1 MTLLDDPRPISAD
14 SHALEGPEVFE
25 GLADVFGDDAP
36 RVVHTEGKGDAIVTP
51 NMPNRSRNVAVMAL
65 AGTRLD
71 YETPLPR
78 EHASKPGAGSLT
90 DPEIQAYF
98 TGGYA
103 AMRAGLTDAA
113 RRPDDQDIDG
123 VSAEILYPGWFP
135 MFSLQNVDLM
145 VALQRNYN
153 DWMHGNQVASGGRLI
168 GLAALPVQRPDV
180 AVAELERVIDLGFKG
195 IVLPSNAPRGRRYS
209 DDDYEPMWALAEEAG
224 LPVAFHV
231 ACMSHVPDW
240 LKASAGRDPI
250 VQYAGSPALIHDTMI
265 ELMVRGVCEKH
276 PDLKFVLAEFNAGWV
291 AHWLDKVQQGW
302 AREYAKDPSNPRPVD
317 VLDVWKRQ
325 FFATIE
331 DDTAALRTRDL
342 IGEETLLWG
351 SDYPHTDSTWPCS
364 TEVLDEMFEDY
375 STETRDKITRTN
387 VANLYNL

>member
-14 SHALEGPEVFE
+14 SHALESPEVFE
-25 GLADVFGDDAP
+25 GLAERFGDEAP
-36 RVVHTEGKGDAIVTP
+36 RVVHRDGEGDWIVTP
-51 NMPNRSRNVAVMAL
+51 SAPTRSRNVAVMAL

-71 YETPLPR
+71 YATPLPR
-78 EHASKPGAGSLT
+78 EHASKPDAGSLH

-103 AMRAGLTDAA
+103 AMRPGLTDGA

-123 VSAEILYPGWFP
+123 VAAEILYPGWFP
-135 MFSLQNVDLM
+135 MFSLPNLDLM

-153 DWMHGNQVASGGRLI
+153 DWMCDQQVASKGRLV
-168 GLAALPVQRPDV
+168 GLALPVQRPEA

-195 IVLPSNAPRGRRYS
+195 IVIPSNAPRGRRYS
-209 DDDYEPMWALAEEAG
+209 DDDYRPMWSLAEEAG

-240 LKASAGRDPI
+240 LKAMKDRDPI
-250 VQYAGSPALIHDTMI
+250 VQYAGSPALIHDTLI
-265 ELMVRGVCEKH
+265 ELMVRGVCAEH

-302 AREYAKDPSNPRPVD
+302 AREFAKDPSSTPPVD
-317 VLDVWKRQ
+317 VLEIWKRQ
-325 FFATIE
+325 FHATIE
-331 DDTAALRTRDL
+331 DDTAALRTRDML
-342 IGEETLLWG
+342 GEETLLWG

-364 TEVLDEMFEDY
+364 SAVLDEMFEEY
-375 STETRDKITRTN
+375 SPETRDKITRTN
-387 VANLYNL
+387 VAGLYSL

>member
-1 MTLLDDPRPISAD
+1 MTLLDDPRPSSAD
-14 SHALEGPEVFE
+14 SHALEGPEVFD
-25 GLADVFGDDAP
+25 GLPERFGDDAP
-36 RVVHTEGKGDAIVTP
+36 RVVHTEDKGDFITIP
-51 NMPNRSRNVAVMAL
+51 SNPKRSRNVAVMAL

-78 EHASKPGAGSLT
+78 EHASKPGAVSID

-103 AMRAGLTDAA
+103 AMRPGLTDGA
-113 RRPDDQDIDG
+113 RRPVDQDIDG
-123 VSAEILYPGWFP
+123 ISAEVLYPGWFP
-135 MFSLQNVDLM
+135 MFSLPDLDLL

-153 DWMHGNQVASGGRLI
+153 DWMHGEQVASKGRLV
-168 GLAALPVQRPDV
+168 GLAALPVQLPEV

-195 IVLPSNAPRGRRYS
+195 IVIPSNAPRGRRYS
-209 DDDYEPMWALAEEAG
+209 DEDYDPMWALAEEAG
-224 LPVAFHV
+224 LPIGFHV
-231 ACMSHVPDW
+231 ACMSHVPDG
-240 LKASAGRDPI
+240 LKASSDRDPI
-250 VQYAGSPALIHDTMI
+250 VQYAGSPALIHDTMV
-265 ELMVRGVCEKH
+265 ELMVRGVCAKF

-302 AREYAKDPSNPRPVD
+302 AREYARDSSSTPPVD
-317 VLDVWKRQ
+317 VLEIWKRQ

-331 DDTAALRTRDL
+331 DDMAALHTREQ

-364 TEVLDEMFEDY
+364 TQVLDEMFEDH
-375 STETRDKITRTN
+375 TPETRDKITRTN
-387 VANLYNL
+387 VANLYSL

>member
-14 SHALEGPEVFE
+14 SHALESPEVFD
-25 GLADVFGDDAP
+25 GLAERFGDDAP
-36 RVVHTEGKGDAIVTP
+36 RVVHREGQGDHIVTP

-78 EHASKPGAGSLT
+78 EHASKPSAGSID

-103 AMRAGLTDAA
+103 AMRPGLTDGA

-123 VSAEILYPGWFP
+123 VSAEVLYPGWFP
-135 MFSLQNVDLM
+135 MFSLKNLDLL

-153 DWMHGNQVASGGRLI
+153 DWMHDQQVTSKGRLI
-168 GLAALPVQRPDV
+168 GLAALPVQRPEV
-180 AVAELERVIDLGFKG
+180 AVSELERVIDLGFKG
-195 IVLPSNAPRGRRYS
+195 LVLPSNAPRGRRYS
-209 DDDYEPMWALAEEAG
+209 DDDYEPMWAMAEEAG

-231 ACMSHVPDW
+231 ACMSHAPDW
-240 LKASAGRDPI
+240 LKAMKDRDPI
-250 VQYAGSPALIHDTMI
+250 VQYAGSPALIHDTLI
-265 ELMVRGVCEKH
+265 ELMVRGVCAKH

-302 AREYAKDPSNPRPVD
+302 AREHARDSSSTPPVD
-317 VLDVWKRQ
+317 VLEVWKRQ
-325 FFATIE
+325 FHATIE
-331 DDTAALRTRDL
+331 DDTAALRTVEL

-364 TEVLDEMFEDY
+364 TQVLDEMFADY
-375 STETRDKITRTN
+375 PPETRDKITRTN
-387 VANLYNL
+387 VAKLYSL

>member
-25 GLADVFGDDAP
+25 GLAERFGDDAP
-36 RVVHTEGKGDAIVTP
+36 RVVHKDGEGDFITIP
-51 NMPNRSRNVAVMAL
+51 NSPGRSRNVAVMAL

-78 EHASKPGAGSLT
+78 EHASKPGTGSID

-103 AMRAGLTDAA
+103 AMRPGLTDGA
-113 RRPDDQDIDG
+113 RRPDDQDLDG
-123 VSAEILYPGWFP
+123 VAAEILYPGWFP
-135 MFSLQNVDLM
+135 MFSLADLDLM

-153 DWMHGNQVASGGRLI
+153 DWMHEQFVASRGRLI
-168 GLAALPVQRPDV
+168 GLAALPVQLPEV
-180 AVAELERVIDLGFKG
+180 ATAELERVIDLGFKG

-209 DDDYEPMWALAEEAG
+209 DADYAPMWARAEEAG

-240 LKASAGRDPI
+240 LKAMNGRDPI
-250 VQYAGSPALIHDTMI
+250 VQYAGSPALIHDTLV
-265 ELMVRGVCEKH
+265 ELMVRGVCADF
-276 PDLKFVLAEFNAGWV
+276 PGLKFVLAEFNAGWV

-302 AREYAKDPSNPRPVD
+302 AREHARDTTSTPPSD
-317 VLDVWKRQ
+317 VLEIWKRQ

-375 STETRDKITRTN
+375 SAETRDKITRTN
-387 VANLYNL
+387 VANLYSL

>member
-1 MTLLDDPRPISAD
+1 MTLLNDPRPISAD

-25 GLADVFGDDAP
+25 GLPERFGDDAP
-36 RVVHTEGKGDAIVTP
+36 RVVHTDGKGDYITIP
-51 NMPNRSRNVAVMAL
+51 NKPNRSRNIAVMAL

-71 YETPLPR
+71 YKTPLPR
-78 EHASKPGAGSLT
+78 EHASKPSVGSID

-103 AMRAGLTDAA
+103 AMRPGLTDGA

-135 MFSLQNVDLM
+135 MFSLSDLDLL
-145 VALQRNYN
+145 VALQQNYN
-153 DWMHGNQVASGGRLI
+153 NWMINQQVASRGRLI
-168 GLAALPVQRPDV
+168 GLAALPVQQPDL
-180 AVAELERVIDLGFKG
+180 AVAELERVIKLGFKG
-195 IVLPSNAPRGRRYS
+195 IVIPSNAPRGRRYS
-209 DDDYEPMWALAEEAG
+209 DEDYEPMWALAEEAG
-224 LPVAFHV
+224 LPIAFHV

-240 LKASAGRDPI
+240 LKASQSRDPI
-250 VQYAGSPALIHDTMI
+250 VQYAGSPGLIHDTMI
-265 ELMVRGVCEKH
+265 ELMVRGVCAKH
-276 PDLKFVLAEFNAGWV
+276 PNLKFVLAEFNAGWV

-302 AREYAKDPSNPRPVD
+302 AREFARDPSSTAPVD
-317 VLDVWKRQ
+317 VLEIWKQQ

-331 DDTAALRTRDL
+331 DDSAALHTREM

-364 TEVLDEMFEDY
+364 SQVLDEMFESY
-375 STETRDKITRTN
+375 STESRDKITRTN
-387 VANLYNL
+387 VANLYSL

>member
-25 GLADVFGDDAP
+25 GLADHFGDDAP
-36 RVVHTEGKGDAIVTP
+36 RVVHTDGQGDSIVTP
-51 NMPNRSRNVAVMAL
+51 NMPKRSRNVAVMAL

-78 EHASKPGAGSLT
+78 EHASKPSAGSIT

-103 AMRAGLTDAA
+103 AMRPGLTDGA

-123 VSAEILYPGWFP
+123 ISAEVLYPGWFP
-135 MFSLQNVDLM
+135 MFSLQNLDLM

-153 DWMHGNQVASGGRLI
+153 DWMHDQQVASGGRLV
-168 GLAALPVQRPDV
+168 GLAALPVQRPDE
-180 AVAELERVIDLGFKG
+180 AVAELERVIDLGYKG
-195 IVLPSNAPRGRRYS
+195 IVVPSNAPRGRRYS
-209 DDDYEPMWALAEEAG
+209 DHEYDPMWALAEEAG
-224 LPVAFHV
+224 LPVGFHV

-240 LKASAGRDPI
+240 LKAMKDRDPI
-250 VQYAGSPALIHDTMI
+250 VQYAGSPALIHDTLI
-265 ELMVRGVCEKH
+265 ELMVRGVCAKH
-276 PDLKFVLAEFNAGWV
+276 PDLKFVLAEFNAGWI
-291 AHWLDKVQQGW
+291 AHWIEKVQQGW
-302 AREYAKDPSNPRPVD
+302 AREYAKDASSTPPVD
-317 VLDVWKRQ
+317 VLDIWKRQ

-364 TEVLDEMFEDY
+364 TQVLDEMFEDI
-375 STETRDKITRTN
+375 SAETRDKITRTN
-387 VANLYNL
+387 VAELYSL

>member
-14 SHALEGPEVFE
+14 SHALEGPDVFE
-25 GLADVFGDDAP
+25 GLAERFGDDAP
-36 RVVHTEGKGDAIVTP
+36 RVVSRDGQGDFIVIP
-51 NMPNRSRNVAVMAL
+51 NMPKRSRNVAFMAL

-78 EHASKPGAGSLT
+78 QHASKPGAGSID
-90 DPEIQAYF
+90 DPEIQAYIS
-98 TGGYA
+98 GGYA
-103 AMRAGLTDAA
+103 AMRPGLTDGA

-135 MFSLQNVDLM
+135 MFSLGDLDLL

-153 DWMHGNQVASGGRLI
+153 DWMHAQSVASQGRLV
-168 GLAALPVQRPDV
+168 GLAALPVQRPEA
-180 AVAELERVIDLGFKG
+180 AVAELERILDLGFKG
-195 IVLPSNAPRGRRYS
+195 IVIPSNAPRGRRYS
-209 DDDYEPMWALAEEAG
+209 DEQYDPMWALAEEAG
-224 LPVAFHV
+224 LPVGFHV

-240 LKASAGRDPI
+240 LKAMADRDPV
-250 VQYAGSPALIHDTMI
+250 VQYAGSPALIHDTMV
-265 ELMVRGVCEKH
+265 ELMVRGVCAKF
-276 PDLKFVLAEFNAGWV
+276 PNLKFVLAEFNAGWV

-302 AREYAKDPSNPRPVD
+302 AREYSKDPSSVPPVD
-317 VLDVWKRQ
+317 VLEIWKRQ

-331 DDTAALRTRDL
+331 DDTAALRTREL

-364 TEVLDEMFEDY
+364 TQVLDEMFENH
-375 STETRDKITRTN
+375 SAATRDKITRTN
-387 VANLYNL
+387 VANLYSL